1 MEDRELIKLAL
12 EARKSAYAPY
22 SGCKVGAALL
32 TSDGAVYT
40 GCNIENASFG
50 LTVCAERTAFFKA
63 VSGDKKEFEKIAV
76 TGGRGEKPDTYF
88 YPCGACR
95 QVMSEFCS
103 DNFII
108 ITALS
113 EEEFVTNT
121 LNELLPKRFGREDV
135 TE

>member
-12 EARKSAYAPY
+12 EARKNAYSPY

-32 TSDGAVYT
+32 TADGAVYT

-50 LTVCAERTAFFKA
+50 LTVCAERTALFKA
-63 VSGDKKEFEKIAV
+63 VSDGKKDFEKIAV
-76 TGGRGEKPDTYF
+76 AGGRAEKPETYF

-95 QVMSEFCS
+95 QVLSEFCGS
-103 DNFII
+103 GFKV
-108 ITALS
+108 ITAAS
-113 EEEFVTNT
+113 EDDYAVNS
-121 LNELLPKRFGREDV
+121 LNELLPFSFGREDV